1 MKQADARMHG
11 FSKNMLYISL
21 VPGLL
26 MQMNADAEEADQ
38 MRILQHSES
47 RDVDHYSSVSDG

>member
-38 MRILQHSES
+38 MRILQHSREPRRGS
-47 RDVDHYSSVSDG
+47 LQFGQ